1 MLLYLNKSNEE
12 YLDRNLQDID
22 WDYNDDDELKTTYR
36 RDYEEWLDDLDDDDF
51 RSNLL
56 DK

>member
-22 WDYNDDDELKTTYR
+22 WDYNDDELDTTYR